1 MGRWPRSL
9 RALLAAEVIS
19 TTGSQMTWLAL
30 PWFVLV
36 TTGSAK
42 QMSFV
47 IGAEAAGYAIFGIPS
62 GTFLTRLGSRTTMR
76 LCDALRAPL
85 MLLVPILY
93 WTGALSLAALLP
105 LTFALGAV
113 GSPYGAAQRTIVPE
127 LLGEDEALVAR
138 TSALFQ
144 GATRVTMLTGPA
156 VAGVLIG
163 LVGAAAVLVIDAASF
178 LVAFLLVTVLVP
190 RTPSPGDRQGGE
202 GAGGVLEGVR
212 FVLRD
217 PLLRAWTLAIVVGD
231 AAWQVVFVG
240 VPVLVVAHFDADP
253 RLAGALLAS
262 WGVGAVAGNVAAYRI
277 ARANGLRVAAVG
289 VLVQAAP
296 LWVVPLP
303 VPAIL
308 VAVAF
313 AVSGIANGVAN
324 PTLHAMLTLRPP
336 AAVRAKVVTAIFTGS
351 SLGAPAAL
359 ALAGPAFSGLGVR
372 HVLAIAAAAQSLA
385 MLAAAT
391 ATLRHVR
398 NEAAVTA

>member
-1 MGRWPRSL
+1 
-9 RALLAAEVIS
+9 
-19 TTGSQMTWLAL
+19 
-30 PWFVLV
+30 
-36 TTGSAK
+36 
-42 QMSFV
+42 
-47 IGAEAAGYAIFGIPS
+47 
-62 GTFLTRLGSRTTMR
+62 
-76 LCDALRAPL
+76 
-85 MLLVPILY
+85 
-93 WTGALSLAALLP
+93 
-105 LTFALGAV
+105 
-113 GSPYGAAQRTIVPE
+113 
-127 LLGEDEALVAR
+127 
-138 TSALFQ
+138 
-144 GATRVTMLTGPA
+144 